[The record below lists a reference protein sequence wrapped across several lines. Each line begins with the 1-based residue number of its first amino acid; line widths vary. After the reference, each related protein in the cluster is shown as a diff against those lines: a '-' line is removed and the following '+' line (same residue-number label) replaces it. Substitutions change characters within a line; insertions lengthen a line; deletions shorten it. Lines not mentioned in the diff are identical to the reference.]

1 MQEYHHCQPDM
12 RPKIFGMT
20 ASVSQNKDAH
30 KSIADLEHNL
40 DATVFAVK
48 EHRQELDDLVPEP
61 KLVRSFGL

>member
-1 MQEYHHCQPDM
+1 MTEYHHCEPST

-20 ASVSQNKDAH
+20 ASVTQSKDAQ

-48 EHRQELDDLVPEP
+48 EHQSELNELVPEP
-61 KLVRSFGL
+61 KLVRF